1 MKKLHFNPILKKDL
15 QMSSRSIKF
24 TISLMCYS
32 IALTLISAIMLICLT
47 NLFNLFGSR
56 GVSYDAFPGCFMALA
71 FIQLAVIC
79 IIVPILTAG
88 TIAGERERQ
97 TLDIMLTTPIRP
109 VSIVIG
115 KLETALYK
123 ILMFAIASLPAMSIC
138 FIYGGISWWNLLI
151 FLIQLMILAFFV
163 GAVGVWCSCVFR
175 KTIVAV
181 IMTMVVE
188 YAFLLGPFIIIGLV
202 AFISAIVELFVTSG
216 VSADPQI
223 GPVAFLVLLDPIFGA
238 VDTIVASNTGYNLAS
253 VMVMDEFGGSFA
265 QLPWVEFFVNLWP
278 LFSSLCTI
286 GLGVFFVWAAA
297 RSIDSIRRKGTK
309 RRKR

>member
-24 TISLMCYS
+24 TIALMCYS
-32 IALTLISAIMLICLT
+32 IALTLVAVIMLLCLT
-47 NLFNLFGSR
+47 NSFNIFGYR
-56 GVSYDAFPGCFMALA
+56 GVIYDAFPGCFMALV
-71 FIQLAVIC
+71 FIQLALIC

-109 VSIVIG
+109 VSIVVG

-123 ILMFAIASLPAMSIC
+123 ILLFAVASLPAMSVC
-138 FIYGGISWWNLLI
+138 FIYGGISWWNLLV
-151 FLIQLMILAFFV
+151 FLIQLIILAFFI

-181 IMTMVVE
+181 IMTMVIE
-188 YAFLLGPFIIIGLV
+188 YGFLMGPFLIIGMV
-202 AFISAIVELFVTSG
+202 AFITAIAEAILTGGASSSAH
-216 VSADPQI
+216 I
-223 GPVAFLVLLDPIFGA
+223 GPTSLVLFLDPVFGA

-253 VMVMDEFGGSFA
+253 VLITDEFGGSFA
-265 QLPWVEFFVNLWP
+265 QLPWVGFLTKLWP
-278 LFSSLCTI
+278 VLSSLCTI

-297 RSIDSIRRKGTK
+297 RSIDSVRRKGAR
-309 RRKR
+309 RRKN